1 MEGRQLPWITLGD
14 SNVWRN
20 LGQDFPGIRQA
31 FKGLAET
38 MEKVFRRDL
47 DELVGDSIA
56 VYSTGRLACEDFVEI
71 AFLAEHGYGVAALKL
86 LRGIYERTVVGRH
99 IASDPQEARRFFDYN
114 IIDMEKFRNRA
125 ARVYTSDWEPL
136 RDSEDE
142 KIYEQM
148 RKQFKYDPCENCGRS
163 TQDSFTKHSLPALA
177 RKIGAGTMRLSD
189 GTQKEITMEENYLL
203 CASIPNAHVHASMWS
218 FLQRLRETSCGDV
231 WNEDQS
237 FQAKVCIVVSP
248 QQHANGL

>member
-1 MEGRQLPWITLGD
+1 
-14 SNVWRN
+14 
-20 LGQDFPGIRQA
+20 
-31 FKGLAET
+31 
-38 MEKVFRRDL
+38 
-47 DELVGDSIA
+47 
-56 VYSTGRLACEDFVEI
+56 
-71 AFLAEHGYGVAALKL
+71 
-86 LRGIYERTVVGRH
+86 
-99 IASDPQEARRFFDYN
+99 
-114 IIDMEKFRNRA
+114 
-125 ARVYTSDWEPL
+125 
-136 RDSEDE
+136 
-142 KIYEQM
+142 M

-218 FLQRLRETSCGDV
+218 FLQGLRETSCGDV

>member
-1 MEGRQLPWITLGD
+1 VEGQQLPWITLGD

-86 LRGIYERTVVGRH
+86 LRGIHERTVVAAISHR
-99 IASDPQEARRFFDYN
+99 IRRRPDDFSTTTSSTW
-114 IIDMEKFRNRA
+114 RN
-125 ARVYTSDWEPL
+125 
-136 RDSEDE
+136 SETE
-142 KIYEQM
+142 LPGCTPEI
-148 RKQFKYDPCENCGRS
+148 RRTRRS
-163 TQDSFTKHSLPALA
+163 TNK
-177 RKIGAGTMRLSD
+177 
-189 GTQKEITMEENYLL
+189 
-203 CASIPNAHVHASMWS
+203 
-218 FLQRLRETSCGDV
+218 
-231 WNEDQS
+231 
-237 FQAKVCIVVSP
+237 
-248 QQHANGL
+248 